1 MVSHIKLEQAHAIE
15 QTDGEK
21 NDSGCELIKNYY
33 AHSGECPDFSDWQLL
48 SDHLKGVAHLAGN
61 FASFFGGQDLAK
73 NAGLLH
79 DLGKYCEEFFARL
92 QGGNKRV
99 DHATAGAKVA
109 VEKWGQLGKLLSYC
123 IAGHHTGLANG
134 VNPGDSRSTLDER
147 LKLKH
152 GVNGLPILD
161 DVWKKEIHL
170 ADNLAFR
177 ALKPPPTGREG
188 FQVAFLTRMI
198 FSCLIDADRT
208 DTGRYYASLNG
219 SPVNERAYPTL
230 IQLKSKLFQKLD
242 HFEQKVEQEDKASI
256 NHLRQYILRHSIEQ
270 ANLEPGLFTL
280 TVPTG
285 GGKTYTSMAFALE
298 HALIHQDT
306 HQFRRVIYV
315 IPFTSII
322 EQNAKV
328 FKDTFEEYADAV
340 IEHHSA
346 FDSSNLPNKNAKDTL
361 KQAMESWDAPIIVT
375 TAVQFFESLFSDKPS
390 QCRKLHNIAGS
401 VIILDE
407 AQTLPLNLLRPTMAA
422 IDELARNY
430 KCTVVLCTA
439 TQPALDKEKG
449 FQNGFENVREIA
461 PILTPTGQTL
471 FEALK
476 RVNIKPVGVKTDD
489 ALVQELTMREQ
500 VLVIVNNRRH
510 ARSLYEK
517 TQQLDGARHLTT
529 LMCAKHRAQVLEK
542 VRADLKASKPCRLI
556 STSLIE
562 AGVDVDF
569 PCVMRAE
576 AGLDSIAQAAGR
588 CNREGKRSLDQS
600 DVFVFQS
607 PDWKAPPELDQ
618 LAGNMREVI
627 RNHQGDLLSPAAL
640 SMYFKGIYWSKGSEL
655 DSKKI
660 LNAHREHLSK
670 FSFPFQNIA
679 RDYSMIEAHLKPVI
693 IEFDEE
699 ATALISS
706 LKFAESVGGIARQL
720 QRYLVQIPD
729 KGFKELQQ
737 SGAIQTIE
745 PERFGDQFWVLIN
758 KDLYNDVAGLSWE
771 NSTYIKAEN
780 LVCS

>member
-1 MVSHIKLEQAHAIE
+1 MDDLDKDESLGQKTIGNKF
-15 QTDGEK
+15 
-21 NDSGCELIKNYY
+21 Y
-33 AHSGECPDFSDWQLL
+33 AHSGECSDCSDWQLL
-48 SDHLKGVAHLAGN
+48 PDHLNGVARLAEV
-61 FASFFGGQDLAK
+61 FASFFGGQELAK
-73 NAGLLH
+73 HAGLLH
-79 DLGKYCEEFFARL
+79 DLGKYCNEFFARL
-92 QGGNKRV
+92 KGSSKRV
-99 DHATAGAKVA
+99 DHATAGAKIA
-109 VEKWGQLGKLLSYC
+109 FEKWGQPGKLLSYC

-134 VNPGDSRSTLDER
+134 INPGDGRSTLDER

-152 GVNGLPILD
+152 GVNGLPVLD
-161 DVWKKEIHL
+161 EVWKKEIYL
-170 ADNLAFR
+170 ADNLAVPSFKR
-177 ALKPPPTGREG
+177 PPAGREG

-208 DTGRYYASLNG
+208 DTSRYYASLNG
-219 SPVNERAYPTL
+219 SPINENAYPTL
-230 IQLKSKLFQKLD
+230 IQLKSQLFQKLD
-242 HFEQKVEQEDKASI
+242 DFGQRVEQEDNAGI

-270 ANLEPGLFTL
+270 AKLEPGLFSL

-298 HALIHQDT
+298 HALTHQPT
-306 HQFRRVIYV
+306 HQFRRIIYV

-328 FKDTFEEYADAV
+328 FKDAFGEYADAV

-346 FDSSNLPNKNAKDTL
+346 FDASKLPNKDARDTL
-361 KQAMESWDAPIIVT
+361 KQAMESWDAPVIVT

-407 AQTLPLNLLRPTMAA
+407 AQTLPLKLLRPTMAA

-430 KCTVVLCTA
+430 KCSVVLCTA
-439 TQPALDKEKG
+439 TQPALEKEKG
-449 FQNGFENVREIA
+449 FNNGFENVREIA
-461 PILTPTGQTL
+461 PVTAPSGNTL
-471 FEALK
+471 FEELK
-476 RVNIKPVGVKTDD
+476 RTLIKPVGVKTDD
-489 ALVQELTMREQ
+489 ALVEELTVREQ

-517 TQQLDGARHLTT
+517 IQHLDGATHLTT
-529 LMCAKHRAQVLEK
+529 LMCAKHRSQVLEK
-542 VRADLKASKPCRLI
+542 VRADLKDGKPCRLI

-588 CNREGKRSLDQS
+588 CNREGKRPLGESE
-600 DVFVFQS
+600 VFVFQS
-607 PDWKAPPELDQ
+607 PEWKAPPELDQ

-627 RNHQGDLLSPAAL
+627 RNHQGDLLAPDAL
-640 SMYFKGIYWSKGSEL
+640 TIYFKGVYWSKGPEL

-660 LNAHREHLSK
+660 LDAHREHLPK
-670 FSFPFQNIA
+670 LSFPFQNIA

-699 ATALISS
+699 AAALIES

-720 QRYLVQIPD
+720 QRYLVQIPE
-729 KGFKELQQ
+729 KGFIELHK
-737 SGAIQTIE
+737 SGAIQPVASE
-745 PERFGDQFWVLIN
+745 QLGDQFWVLIN
-758 KDLYNDVAGLSWE
+758 KDLYNDVAGLSWA
-771 NSTYIKAEN
+771 NPTYIKSEN